1 MAYRSRTV
9 QRPVYSFAAGA
20 VSTDSGSRQFI
31 RLLAIASIFY
41 IDVLITGT
49 LGVTVAGTGTQN
61 RGSIMAAFDEI
72 GVVENGRD
80 RVVLDGRLARYLSEV
95 AAPSAL
101 TAVRAAAAGVQTTV
115 LKEYVRIYFAH
126 PFAVNPRETAF
137 LARDPRADLQL
148 FFKLNGTNNGVSNI
162 IAGGTK
168 TLSGVTVTAV
178 QHVDEH
184 ETARPLFIPSIRQVT
199 QVISG
204 TGVVDMYLRPNHY
217 LRALALQQ
225 DTNVGEV
232 ADIVSSL
239 ALRGDTREIVGPEM
253 VTTDLLQRAMEYEHG
268 GTVLTAPGYWYK
280 NFQEGGR
287 LANILNPRQ
296 DTNLR
301 LSLTATPSVAA
312 GATSSVVR
320 VALLELERDP
330 QATDLNGRPLVDPI
344 DFPV

>member
-1 MAYRSRTV
+1 MAFRSRTV
-9 QRPVYSFAAGA
+9 TRPVYNFAAGA
-20 VSTDSGSRQFI
+20 ASTDSGTRQFI

-49 LGVTVAGTGTQN
+49 LGVTVAGTGIQN

-80 RVVLDGRLARYLSEV
+80 RVVLDARLARYIAEL

-101 TAVRAAAAGVQTTV
+101 TATRATGAGVQTTV
-115 LKEYVRIYFAH
+115 LREYVRIYFAH

-168 TLSGVTVTAV
+168 TLTGVSVTAV
-178 QHVDEH
+178 QHIDEH

-199 QVISG
+199 QVIAGSG
-204 TGVVDMYLRPNHY
+204 VTDMYLRPNNY
-217 LRALALQQ
+217 LRAIALQQ

-232 ADIVSSL
+232 EDIITSL
-239 ALRGDTREIVGPEM
+239 ALLGDSRPIIGPEQ
-253 VTTDLLQRAMEYEHG
+253 VDFDLLRYAKEYEHG
-268 GTVLTAPGYWYK
+268 GSVLAPTGYWHH

-296 DTNLR
+296 DTNVR
-301 LSLTATPSVAA
+301 LSLTAAPSAAA

-330 QATDLNGRPLVDPI
+330 NAVDLNGRALVDPI

>member
-9 QRPVYSFAAGA
+9 QRPVYNFAAGA
-20 VSTDSGSRQFI
+20 ASTDAGTRQFI

-49 LGVTVAGTGTQN
+49 LAVTAGGTGVQN

-72 GVVENGRD
+72 GIVENGRD
-80 RVVLDGRLARYLSEV
+80 RVVLDARLARYLSEL

-101 TAVRAAAAGVQTTV
+101 TATRATGAGVQTTV
-115 LKEYVRIYFAH
+115 LREYVRLYFAH

-168 TLSGVTVTAV
+168 TLTGVTVTAV

-199 QVISG
+199 QGITGSG
-204 TGVVDMYLRPNHY
+204 DVDVYLRPGHY
-217 LRALALQQ
+217 VRGIALQQ

-232 ADIVSSL
+232 SDIVSRL
-239 ALRGDTREIVGPEM
+239 TLRGDTREIVGPEM
-253 VTTDLLQRAMEYEHG
+253 VSLDILQRAMEYEHG
-268 GTVLTAPGYWYK
+268 GTVLAAPGYWYK

-301 LSLTATPSVAA
+301 MTVTAAPSATA
-312 GATSSVVR
+312 GATSSTVR
-320 VALLELERDP
+320 IALLELERDP
-330 QATDLNGRPLVDPI
+330 QAVDLNGRPLVDPI